1 MEGCLT
7 QRRVEMETMSNKDHI
22 LQQLIAMSRAL
33 GEPENDYVII
43 GEGNTSARIGDATF
57 WVKAS
62 GSRLHRIDAEG
73 FVEMALDGVL
83 GMLDGNDLSDDE
95 VKRKLAAAKAD
106 PTSPAWPSLETA
118 LHALALTVGGAEY
131 VGHTHPTA
139 VNAILCSQNVAE
151 FIRGRLFPE
160 EVTYCGRAPAFV
172 PYADPGLPLAR
183 EVRKVLVRH
192 LDDYGERPKVIMIQ
206 NHGLIALGQTPTE
219 IENITAMCVK
229 TARVLV
235 GTFALGGPRF
245 MSAQDIERI
254 YSRPDEALRLRKSIS
269 PPGAR

>member
-1 MEGCLT
+1 
-7 QRRVEMETMSNKDHI
+7 MSNKDHI

-43 GEGNTSARIGDATF
+43 GEGNTSGRIDDATF

-73 FVEMALDGVL
+73 FVEMTFDGVL

-95 VKRKLAAAKAD
+95 VKHRLAAAKAD
-106 PTSPAWPSLETA
+106 PASPAWPSLETA
-118 LHALALTVGGAEY
+118 LHALALTLGGAEY

-139 VNAILCSQNVAE
+139 VNVILCSQDVAE
-151 FIRGRLFPE
+151 VIRGRLFPE

-183 EVRKVLVRH
+183 KVREALVRH
-192 LDDYGERPKVIMIQ
+192 LDDYGERPKVILIQ

-219 IENITAMCVK
+219 VENITAMCVK

-235 GTFALGGPRF
+235 GTLALGGPHF
-245 MSAQDIERI
+245 MSAQEIERI
-254 YSRPDEALRLRKSIS
+254 HTRPDEELRQRKSVS
-269 PPGAR
+269 TPKHTEAR